1 MYESEVVKMR
11 WIATRSEEEERKRRG
26 GAWSEGALSFVH
38 DLGIVMVMTMVGGV
52 PLGKK
57 STL

>member
-1 MYESEVVKMR
+1 ME
-11 WIATRSEEEERKRRG
+11 EEEERKRRG